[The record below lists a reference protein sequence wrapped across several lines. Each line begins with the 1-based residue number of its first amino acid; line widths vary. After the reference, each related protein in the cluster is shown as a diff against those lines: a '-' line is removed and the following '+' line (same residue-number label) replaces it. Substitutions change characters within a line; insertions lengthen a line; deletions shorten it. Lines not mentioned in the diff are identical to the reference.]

1 MLDCLWNELYGN
13 INGAEI
19 DDDKA
24 ISSEHANYLRKKFI
38 FDDDNE

>member
-1 MLDCLWNELYGN
+1 MLDCLWDELYGN

-19 DDDKA
+19 DDKA
-24 ISSEHANYLRKKFI
+24 ISLEHANYLRKKFL